1 MIRIVRT
8 DAAHRDFVALVQL
21 LDADLA
27 QRDGEDHAYYH
38 QFNSIDLLTQV
49 VLAYENNVPIGC
61 GAIKPFGKDAMEV
74 KRMYVS
80 PAHRGKGM
88 AAAILTTLEAW
99 ASELG
104 ATRCVLETGKKQL
117 EAMALYRKSGYKVIP
132 NYDQYAGLANSVC
145 FEKQVGESNQ
155 HFSLN

>member
-1 MIRIVRT
+1 MIHLVRT
-8 DAAHRDFVALVQL
+8 DATHSDFVALVQQ

-38 QFNSIDLLTQV
+38 QFNTIDKLKQV
-49 VLAYENNVPIGC
+49 VVAYENNVAVGC
-61 GAIKPFGKDAMEV
+61 GALKPFGADAMEV

-80 PAHRGKGM
+80 PAHRGKGI
-88 AAAILTTLEAW
+88 AAAILTALESW
-99 ASELG
+99 ATELG

-132 NYDQYAGLANSVC
+132 NYDQYAGLENSVC
-145 FEKQVGESNQ
+145 FEKVIA
-155 HFSLN
+155 

>member
-1 MIRIVRT
+1 MILLVRT
-8 DAAHRDFVALVQL
+8 DATHPDFVALVQL

-38 QFNSIDLLTQV
+38 QFNTIDKLKQV
-49 VLAYENNVPIGC
+49 VVAYENNVAVGC
-61 GAIKPFGKDAMEV
+61 GALKPFGADAMEV

-80 PAHRGKGM
+80 PAHRGKGI
-88 AAAILTTLEAW
+88 AAAILTALESW
-99 ASELG
+99 ATELG

-132 NYDQYAGLANSVC
+132 NYDQYAGLENSVC
-145 FEKQVGESNQ
+145 FEKVIA
-155 HFSLN
+155 